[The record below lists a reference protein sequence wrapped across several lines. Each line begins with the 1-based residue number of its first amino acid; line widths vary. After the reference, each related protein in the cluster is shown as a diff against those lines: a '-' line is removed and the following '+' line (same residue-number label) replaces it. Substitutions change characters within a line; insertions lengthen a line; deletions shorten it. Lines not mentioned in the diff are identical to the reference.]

1 MTDKIVGLGQ
11 EVGELFRRA
20 TRPIVTIICVC
31 TIADVVTSEIVA
43 PQWFIGMAVTVI
55 LSWFTERTVKA
66 VKGTTEAK

>member
-20 TRPIVTIICVC
+20 TRPIVTIICMA
-31 TIADVVTSEIVA
+31 TIAQVVVERIPA

-66 VKGTTEAK
+66 VKGK

>member
-1 MTDKIVGLGQ
+1 MTNLEGLGQ

-20 TRPIVTIICVC
+20 TRPIVTIICMA
-31 TIADVVTSEIVA
+31 TIADVVTSEIAA

-66 VKGTTEAK
+66 VKEVNAK

>member
-1 MTDKIVGLGQ
+1 MTDNKIVGLGQ

-20 TRPIVTIICVC
+20 TRPIVTIIFASV
-31 TIADVVTSEIVA
+31 IAQVVVERIPA

-66 VKGTTEAK
+66 VKGK